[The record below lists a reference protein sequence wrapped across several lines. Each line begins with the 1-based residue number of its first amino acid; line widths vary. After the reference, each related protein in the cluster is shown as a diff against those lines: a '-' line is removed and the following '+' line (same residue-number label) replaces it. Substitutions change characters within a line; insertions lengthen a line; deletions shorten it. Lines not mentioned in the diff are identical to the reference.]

1 MLKAKVEISKTQLK
15 TGVFRICIFTIKLIF
30 EKFQYH
36 NFINN
41 KTIKRLKLEL
51 YR

>member
-30 EKFQYH
+30 EKFGIMTLSYK
-36 NFINN
+36 NSTVSIL
-41 KTIKRLKLEL
+41 IDV
-51 YR
+51 